1 MRKYSRLLFFVLLCS
16 CAKEM
21 TLPVQPVLPEQ
32 AAEEAITYTL
42 SVEASKGG
50 NDDSKMLFFVNEKLI
65 AAWQKGDQIS
75 VYKSD
80 VLLGTLAAQTDGSS
94 TTFKGQLSGK
104 IRKDDVLTL
113 KFLSPDY
120 GSQDGT
126 LAYIASHCDYA
137 VASVTVTN
145 VEGTSVTTTQAN
157 FENQQVI
164 AAFTLRQG
172 ENDITADITAMTIT
186 SGAEMYAIT
195 RSAGPGPIYVAIK
208 AVDNAA
214 IDFSATDGH
223 LYYGKTVSGKT
234 LSRGKYYAITLGMN
248 LDTEMISY
256 VRRSWDEAS
265 KSVVSET
272 VVEKASDL
280 NSISE
285 YGNLQGTW
293 YVSGVKNINGITLRK
308 NGTLNLVLCDGA
320 TLTTKYIWMD
330 NTSTLRIF
338 GQAAGT
344 GALVAEGQKSDALAI
359 GLYDAEGNG
368 GTMEFHGGVINA
380 VGDFQYPAIGS
391 RKYYW
396 ERLVIYGGTIV
407 ATGGGYGAGIG
418 RGDNPE
424 KQGGVIDIYGGI
436 ITATGGT
443 SDYGYPGG
451 SGIGD
456 GAAGTD
462 PEEGGNVEAVNIYG
476 GEINASGTAK
486 KPGISAGVSGKGT
499 VNIYGGKVTT
509 TGGGG
514 RPGIYAKKEI
524 NISGGEVIA
533 YAGVNAAAIGGGE
546 DLDNPAV
553 IHISGGMVQAHGDID
568 GSYGAG
574 IGGGQDSNGGTIV
587 ISGGTVYA
595 YGGMDAAGIG
605 CGEETTFSF
614 GKHSGNITI
623 TGGWV
628 RAKGKGYGAGIG
640 AGEDASCD
648 AVNIFTTNG
657 PLYVEA
663 LAGNQCEEA
672 GSIGAY
678 DYEYVKWKL
687 NIGPR
692 VRVQTYNNTTLEN
705 LVTTDDRADR
715 VHHRRRAI
723 LFTCDHEG
731 YTATT
736 CPYCVH

>member
-1 MRKYSRLLFFVLLCS
+1 MKQTPSLLLACALLFS
-16 CAKEM
+16 CAKE
-21 TLPVQPVLPEQ
+21 TEPLVRPEPSVP
-32 AAEEAITYTL
+32 EERIYTL
-42 SVEASKGG
+42 TVEAEKGERP
-50 NDDSKMLFFVNEKLI
+50 DTKALDFVETTLKAFWL
-65 AAWQKGDQIS
+65 KGEEVS
-75 VYKSD
+75 VYKANA
-80 VLLGTLAAQTDGSS
+80 LLGTLAAQIAGS
-94 TTFKGQLSGK
+94 TTQLQGQISGEIK
-104 IRKDDVLTL
+104 KDDVLTL

-120 GSQDGT
+120 GSQDGS

-137 VASVTVTN
+137 VANVTVTD
-145 VEGTSVTTTQAN
+145 VEGTSVTTTSAQ

-195 RSAGPGPIYVAIK
+195 RPAGPGPIYVAMK

-234 LSRGKYYAITLGMN
+234 LSRGKYYALTLGMN

-293 YVSGVKNINGITLRK
+293 YVSGVKNINGITVRK

-391 RKYYW
+391 REYYW

-418 RGDNPE
+418 RGD
-424 KQGGVIDIYGGI
+424 KSGHQGGIIDIYGGK

-456 GAAGTD
+456 GAAGSD

-524 NISGGEVIA
+524 NISGGEVFA

-553 IHISGGMVQAHGDID
+553 IHISGGTVRAYGDKE

-574 IGGGQDSNGGTIV
+574 IGGGQDSNGGTIE

-595 YGGMDAAGIG
+595 FGGMDAAGIG

-614 GKHSGNITI
+614 GKRSGNITI

-628 RAKGKGYGAGIG
+628 HAEGKGYGAGIG
-640 AGEDASCD
+640 AGEDASCY
-648 AVNIFTTNG
+648 AVNIFTSTG
-657 PLYVEA
+657 LLYVEA
-663 LAGNQCEEA
+663 IAGNQCVDA

-692 VRVQTYNNTTLEN
+692 VRVQTYKNTTVEN
-705 LVTTDDRADR
+705 LVTTEDRAYT

-731 YTATT
+731 YTAQT
-736 CPYCVH
+736 CPYCTH